1 MEEVLDMVTGHEI
14 YSFLDGFLKYH
25 HIITA
30 PKDQYKTAFIT
41 EWGAFICLVMPFG
54 LNNMPPT
61 YQ

>member
-1 MEEVLDMVTGHEI
+1 MVTGHEI